1 MKIVDNDNW
10 LAPVADEVQKR
21 NDRFCNR
28 LKTIEQQ
35 YGSLNSFASAH
46 EFFGFH
52 YDRIRRGWWYREY
65 APAAHYLSLYGDFNG
80 WNKYDNPLENAG
92 NGIWE
97 LFLPDSEYKTKLV
110 HGSLLKVL
118 VQSSIGEQ
126 ERIPVYITRVVQD
139 ENTKDFSAQF
149 WNPETQYVFE
159 NQSPAIDDEP
169 LLIYESHV
177 GMAQEKE
184 GVGTYN
190 EFIANVLPRIK
201 ADGYNAVQLMAIA
214 EHPYYGSFG
223 YHVSNFFAASSRF
236 GTPEELKKLVDTAH
250 GMGLRVIMDLVH
262 SHTVKNV
269 REGINLFDGTEYQ
282 YLKPGLEGVHP
293 QWDSKLFDYGKT
305 ATLQL
310 LLSNVKYWLD
320 EYHFD
325 GYRFDGVTSML
336 YKNHGIG
343 ETFDSPWKYFGDS
356 VDNDAVTYL
365 QLANKLIHDID
376 SQNVTIAEDVSGMPG
391 ICAKIEDGGIG
402 FDYRLGMGL
411 PDFWIKV
418 LKDQSDEQWNMH
430 EFFFTM
436 TNRLSDVKTIAYAES
451 HDQALV
457 GDKTLAFRLMDKEMY
472 FAMDKNSQNLIID
485 RGIALHKMI
494 RFFTITLGGDAWLNF
509 MGNEFGHPEW
519 IDFPRYDNGWSY
531 KYAKRQWSLADNGYL
546 KYHWLGD
553 FDKAMLDFVKQT
565 KVMQAAPAWLL
576 NADEDNKTIVFER
589 NNLIFVFNWG
599 QKSLPGYIINVK
611 QTGDYEIIFS
621 TDDKRF
627 GGFENIDKNAI
638 FPSEK
643 NGDAITM
650 KIYNV
655 ARTAT
660 VYRVKKMIFL
670 KKNVERKNKLFNF
683 ADWNEF

>member
-1 MKIVDNDNW
+1 MMKIVDNDSW
-10 LAPVADEVQKR
+10 LSPVTDEVQR
-21 NDRFCNR
+21 RYDRFCNR
-28 LKTIEQQ
+28 LKSIENQF
-35 YGSLNSFASAH
+35 GSLGTFASAH
-46 EFFGFH
+46 QFFGFH
-52 YDRIRRGWWYREY
+52 YDTSRRGWWYREW
-65 APAAHYLSLYGDFNG
+65 APCAHYISIFGDFND
-80 WNKYDNPLENAG
+80 WNRYGNPLENVG
-92 NGIWE
+92 NGVWE
-97 LFLPDSEYKTKLV
+97 IFLPDAEYKDKLV
-110 HGSLLKVL
+110 HGSLLKII

-126 ERIPVYITRVVQD
+126 ERIPIYINRVVQD
-139 ENTKDFSAQF
+139 EKTKDFSAQF
-149 WNPETQYVFE
+149 WNPEKQYVFE
-159 NQSPAIDDEP
+159 NQVPALNDEP

-184 GVGTYN
+184 EVGTYN
-190 EFIANVLPRIK
+190 EFITNVLPRIK

-250 GMGLRVIMDLVH
+250 GMGLLVIMDLVH

-269 REGINLFDGTEYQ
+269 REGLNLFDGSDYQ
-282 YLKPGLEGVHP
+282 YLKPGKDGEHP
-293 QWDSKLFDYGKT
+293 QWDSKLFNYGKT
-305 ATLQL
+305 ETLQL
-310 LLSNVKYWLD
+310 LLSNVRYWLD

-325 GYRFDGVTSML
+325 GFRFDGVTSML

-343 ETFDSPWKYFGDS
+343 ETFDDPWKYFGDN

-376 SQNVTIAEDVSGMPG
+376 NQNITIAEDVSGMPG

-418 LKDQSDEQWNMH
+418 LKDQTDEQWNMH

-472 FAMDKNSQNLIID
+472 TAMDKASQNLIID

-494 RFFTITLGGDAWLNF
+494 RFFTICLGGDAWLNF

-553 FDKAMLDFVKQT
+553 FDKAMLDFVKKT
-565 KVMQAAPAWLL
+565 KLLASNPAWLL
-576 NADEDNKTIVFER
+576 EADEENKTIIFEK
-589 NNLIFVFNWG
+589 NNFIFVFNWG
-599 QKSLPGYIINVK
+599 QKSLPDYEVKVK
-611 QTGDYEIIFS
+611 QTGDYKIVLS
-621 TDDKRF
+621 TDSQCF
-627 GGFENIDKNAI
+627 GGFGNVDEKAI

-643 NGDAITM
+643 RGDGVFM
-650 KIYNV
+650 KVYNV
-655 ARTAT
+655 ARTAV
-660 VYRVKKMIFL
+660 VYSVD
-670 KKNVERKNKLFNF
+670 N
-683 ADWNEF
+683 

>member
-1 MKIVDNDNW
+1 MKIVEQDPW
-10 LAPVADEVQKR
+10 LSPVTDEVQKR
-21 NDRFCNR
+21 YDRYRNR
-28 LKTIEQQ
+28 LETIEKQ
-35 YGSLNSFASAH
+35 YGSLDRFASAH

-80 WNKYDNPLENAG
+80 WNKYENPLENVG

-97 LFLPDSEYKTKLV
+97 LFLPDSEYKTRLV
-110 HGSLLKVL
+110 HGSLMKVL

-126 ERIPVYITRVVQD
+126 DRIPIYIEKVVQD
-139 ENTKDFSAQF
+139 ENTKDFAAQF
-149 WNPETQYVFE
+149 WNPEKQYIFE
-159 NQSPAIDDEP
+159 NQTPELTDEP

-190 EFIANVLPRIK
+190 EFIANVLPRVK
-201 ADGYNAVQLMAIA
+201 AGGYNAVQLMAIA

-250 GMGLRVIMDLVH
+250 GMGLLVIMDLVH

-282 YLKPGLEGVHP
+282 YLKPGIEGVHP

-376 SQNVTIAEDVSGMPG
+376 NQNVTIAEDVSGMPG
-391 ICAKIEDGGIG
+391 ICAKIDDGGIG

-436 TNRLSDVKTIAYAES
+436 TNRLYDVKTVAYAES

-472 FAMDKNSQNLIID
+472 FAMSKDQQNLIID

-519 IDFPRYDNGWSY
+519 IDFPRDGNGWSY
-531 KYAKRQWSLADNGYL
+531 KYAKRQWSLADNECL
-546 KYHWLGD
+546 KYQWLGD
-553 FDKAMLDFVKQT
+553 FDKAMLDFVKKT
-565 KVMQAAPAWLL
+565 KVMQSAPAWLL
-576 NADEDNKTIVFER
+576 NVDEDNKTIVFER

-599 QKSLPGYIINVK
+599 QNSLPGYIINVK
-611 QTGDYEIIFS
+611 QTGDYEIVFS
-621 TDDKRF
+621 TDEKRF
-627 GGFENIDKNAI
+627 GGFENIDESAV

-643 NGDAITM
+643 NGDAVTM

-655 ARTAT
+655 ARTAA
-660 VYRVKKMIFL
+660 VYSVKK
-670 KKNVERKNKLFNF
+670 
-683 ADWNEF
+683 

>member
-1 MKIVDNDNW
+1 MKIVERDSW
-10 LAPVADEVQKR
+10 LNPVANEVQKR
-21 NDRFCNR
+21 YDRYCNR
-28 LKTIEQQ
+28 LKTIEKQF
-35 YGSLNSFASAH
+35 GSLGTFASAH
-46 EFFGFH
+46 QFFGFH
-52 YDRIRRGWWYREY
+52 YDRIRRGWWYREW
-65 APAAHYLSLYGDFNG
+65 APAAHYLSLFGDFND
-80 WNKYDNPLENAG
+80 WQRYANPLENVG
-92 NGIWE
+92 NGVWE
-97 LFLPDSEYKTKLV
+97 IFLPDDEYQNKLV
-110 HGSLLKVL
+110 HGSLLKVI

-126 ERIPVYITRVVQD
+126 ERIPIYINRVVQD

-149 WNPETQYVFE
+149 WNPAKPYVFE
-159 NQSPAIDDEP
+159 NQTPKLGEEP

-184 GVGTYN
+184 DVGSYN

-250 GMGLRVIMDLVH
+250 GMGLLVIMDLVH

-293 QWDSKLFDYGKT
+293 QWDSKLFNYGKT
-305 ATLQL
+305 ETLQL
-310 LLSNVKYWLD
+310 LLSNVRYWLE

-343 ETFDSPWKYFGDS
+343 ETFDDPWKYFGDNI
-356 VDNDAVTYL
+356 DNDAVTYL

-376 SQNVTIAEDVSGMPG
+376 NQNITIAEDVSGMPG

-418 LKDQSDEQWNMH
+418 LKDQTDEQWNMH

-472 FAMDKNSQNLIID
+472 TAMAKNQQNLVID

-494 RFFTITLGGDAWLNF
+494 RFFTICLGGDAWLNF

-531 KYAKRQWSLADNGYL
+531 KYAKRQWSLSDNGYL

-553 FDKAMLDFVKQT
+553 FDKAMIDFVKRT
-565 KVMQAAPAWLL
+565 HLLASNPAWLL
-576 NADEDNKTIVFER
+576 EADEENKTIIFEK
-589 NNLIFVFNWG
+589 NNFIFVFNWG
-599 QKSLPGYIINVK
+599 QKSLPDYEVKVK
-611 QTGDYEIIFS
+611 QTGDYKIVLS
-621 TDDKRF
+621 TDSQCF
-627 GGFENIDKNAI
+627 GGFGNVDEKAV

-643 NGDAITM
+643 REDGVFM
-650 KIYNV
+650 KVYNV
-655 ARTAT
+655 ARTAV
-660 VYRVKKMIFL
+660 VYSVD
-670 KKNVERKNKLFNF
+670 N
-683 ADWNEF
+683 

>member
-1 MKIVDNDNW
+1 MKIVDRDSW
-10 LAPVADEVQKR
+10 LNPVADEVQKR
-21 NDRFCNR
+21 FERYQNR
-28 LKTIEQQ
+28 LKSIEKQ
-35 YGSLNSFASAH
+35 YGSLGTFASAH
-46 EFFGFH
+46 QFFGLH
-52 YDRIRRGWWYREY
+52 YDRIRRGWWYREW
-65 APAAHYLSLYGDFNG
+65 APAAHYISIFGDFNG
-80 WNKYDNPLENAG
+80 WQRYANPLENTG

-97 LFLPDSEYKTKLV
+97 IFLPDDEYKNKLV
-110 HGSLLKVL
+110 HGSLLKVI

-126 ERIPVYITRVVQD
+126 ERLPIYINRVVQD

-149 WNPETQYVFE
+149 WNPEKSYVFE
-159 NQSPAIDDEP
+159 NQSPKLKDEP

-184 GVGTYN
+184 EVGGYN
-190 EFIANVLPRIK
+190 EFITNVLPRIK

-250 GMGLRVIMDLVH
+250 GMGLLVIMDLVH

-282 YLKPGLEGVHP
+282 YLKPGMEGVHP
-293 QWDSKLFDYGKT
+293 QWDSKLFNYGKT
-305 ATLQL
+305 ETLQL
-310 LLSNVKYWLD
+310 LLSNVRYWLD

-343 ETFDSPWKYFGDS
+343 ETFDSPWKYFGDN

-376 SQNVTIAEDVSGMPG
+376 NQNVTIAEDVSGMPG

-418 LKDQSDEQWNMH
+418 LKDQTDEQWNMH

-436 TNRLSDVKTIAYAES
+436 TNRLQDVKTIAYAES

-472 FAMDKNSQNLIID
+472 TAMDKASQNLIID

-494 RFFTITLGGDAWLNF
+494 RFFTISLGGDAWLNF

-519 IDFPRYDNGWSY
+519 IDFPRYDNNWSY
-531 KYAKRQWSLADNGYL
+531 KYAKRQWSLADADYL

-553 FDKAMLDFVKQT
+553 FDKAMLDFVKKT
-565 KVMQAAPAWLL
+565 KVMSAAPAWLL
-576 NADEDNKTIVFER
+576 EADEDNKTIVFER

-599 QKSLPGYIINVK
+599 QKSLPDYKIKVK
-611 QTGDYEIIFS
+611 RTGDYKIIFS
-621 TDDKRF
+621 SDAKRF
-627 GGFENIDKNAI
+627 GGFENIDENAV
-638 FPSEK
+638 FPSER
-643 NGDAITM
+643 NGDETTM

-655 ARTAT
+655 ARTAV
-660 VYRVKKMIFL
+660 VYSVD
-670 KKNVERKNKLFNF
+670 NYSGC
-683 ADWNEF
+683 

>member
-10 LAPVADEVQKR
+10 LSPVADEVQKR
-21 NDRFCNR
+21 YDRFCNR
-28 LKTIEQQ
+28 LENIEKQ
-35 YGSLNSFASAH
+35 YGSLSSFASAH

-52 YDRIRRGWWYREY
+52 YDRVRHGWWYREY

-80 WNKYDNPLENAG
+80 WNKYQNPLENVG

-126 ERIPVYITRVVQD
+126 ERIPIYINRVVQD

-149 WNPETQYVFE
+149 WDPEKAYRFK
-159 NQSPAIDDEP
+159 NKSPELKDEP

-190 EFIANVLPRIK
+190 EFITNVLPRIK
-201 ADGYNAVQLMAIA
+201 AGGYNAVQLMAIA

-250 GMGLRVIMDLVH
+250 GMGLLVIMDLVH

-293 QWDSKLFDYGKT
+293 QWDSKLFDYSQT

-376 SQNVTIAEDVSGMPG
+376 NQNVTIAEDVSGMPG

-418 LKDQSDEQWNMH
+418 LKDQTDEQWNMH

-436 TNRLSDVKTIAYAES
+436 TNRLSDVKTVAYAES

-565 KVMQAAPAWLL
+565 NVMQAAPAWLL
-576 NADEDNKTIVFER
+576 NVDEDNKTIVFER

-621 TDDKRF
+621 TDEKRF
-627 GGFENIDKNAI
+627 GGFENIDKNAV

-643 NGDAITM
+643 NGDSISM

-655 ARTAT
+655 ARTAV
-660 VYRVKKMIFL
+660 VYRVKK
-670 KKNVERKNKLFNF
+670 
-683 ADWNEF
+683 

>member
-1 MKIVDNDNW
+1 MKIVDNDSW
-10 LAPVADEVQKR
+10 LNPVADEVK
-21 NDRFCNR
+21 NRFERYQNR
-28 LKTIEQQ
+28 LKAIENQ
-35 YGSLNSFASAH
+35 YGNLNNFASAY

-52 YDRIRRGWWYREY
+52 YDNIRHGWWYREW

-80 WNKYDNPLENAG
+80 WNRYANPLENVG

-97 LFLPDSEYKTKLV
+97 IFLSDVLYKDKLV
-110 HGSLLKVL
+110 HGSQLKVL

-139 ENTKDFSAQF
+139 EKTKDFSAQF
-149 WNPETQYVFE
+149 WNPDKPYVFE
-159 NQSPAIDDEP
+159 NKTPKLKDEP

-184 GVGTYN
+184 EVGSYN

-250 GMGLRVIMDLVH
+250 GMGLLVIMDLVH

-282 YLKPGLEGVHP
+282 YLKPGQEGIHP
-293 QWDSKLFDYGKT
+293 QWDSKLFNYGKT
-305 ATLQL
+305 ETLQL
-310 LLSNVKYWLD
+310 LLSNVRFWLK

-325 GYRFDGVTSML
+325 GYRFDGVTSMF

-343 ETFDSPWKYFGDS
+343 ETFDDPWKYFGDNI
-356 VDNDAVTYL
+356 DNDAVTYL
-365 QLANKLIHDID
+365 QLANKLTHDID
-376 SQNVTIAEDVSGMPG
+376 NQNVTIAEDVSGMPG

-436 TNRLSDVKTIAYAES
+436 TNRLQDVKTIAYAES

-472 FAMDKNSQNLIID
+472 TAMAKNQDNLIID

-494 RFFTITLGGDAWLNF
+494 RFFTICLGGDAWLNF

-519 IDFPRYDNGWSY
+519 IDFPRYDNNWSY
-531 KYAKRQWSLADNGYL
+531 KYAKRQWSLADADYL

-553 FDKAMLDFVKQT
+553 FDKAMLDFVKKT

-576 NADEDNKTIVFER
+576 EADEDNKTIVFER

-599 QKSLPGYIINVK
+599 QKSLPDYKIKVK
-611 QTGDYEIIFS
+611 QTGDYKIIFS
-621 TDDKRF
+621 SDAKCF
-627 GGFENIDKNAI
+627 GGFENIDENVI

-643 NGDAITM
+643 KGDEITM

-655 ARTAT
+655 ARTAV
-660 VYRVKKMIFL
+660 VYSVKK
-670 KKNVERKNKLFNF
+670 
-683 ADWNEF
+683 

>member
-1 MKIVDNDNW
+1 MKIVDNDSW
-10 LAPVADEVQKR
+10 LTPVADEVQKR
-21 NDRFCNR
+21 YDRFCNR
-28 LKTIEQQ
+28 LNTIEKQ

-80 WNKYDNPLENAG
+80 WNKYENPLENVG

-149 WNPETQYVFE
+149 WNPEKPYIFE
-159 NQSPAIDDEP
+159 NQSPEIDNEP

-190 EFIANVLPRIK
+190 EFITNVLPRIK
-201 ADGYNAVQLMAIA
+201 AGGYNAVQLMAIA

-236 GTPEELKKLVDTAH
+236 GTPEELKKLVDAAH
-250 GMGLRVIMDLVH
+250 GIGLLVIMDLVH

-282 YLKPGLEGVHP
+282 YLKPGQEGVHP
-293 QWDSKLFDYGKT
+293 QWDSKLFDYSKT

-310 LLSNVKYWLD
+310 LLSNVKYWLE

-343 ETFDSPWKYFGDS
+343 ETFDSPWKYFGDT

-376 SQNVTIAEDVSGMPG
+376 NQNITIAEDVSGMPG

-418 LKDQSDEQWNMH
+418 LKDQTDEQWNMH

-472 FAMDKNSQNLIID
+472 TAMDKASHNLIVD

-494 RFFTITLGGDAWLNF
+494 RFFTICLGGDAWLNF

-553 FDKAMLDFVKQT
+553 FDKAMLDFVKKT
-565 KVMQAAPAWLL
+565 KVMQSAPAWLL

-599 QKSLPGYIINVK
+599 QKSLPDYKIKVK

-621 TDDKRF
+621 TDEKRF
-627 GGFENIDKNAI
+627 GGFENIDENAV

-643 NGDAITM
+643 KGDDITM

-660 VYRVKKMIFL
+660 VYQVKK
-670 KKNVERKNKLFNF
+670 
-683 ADWNEF
+683 

>member
-10 LAPVADEVQKR
+10 LSPVADEVQKR
-21 NDRFCNR
+21 YDRYRNR
-28 LKTIEQQ
+28 LETIEKQ
-35 YGSLNSFASAH
+35 YGSLDRFASAH

-80 WNKYDNPLENAG
+80 WNKYENPLENVG

-97 LFLPDSEYKTKLV
+97 VFLPDSEYKTRLV
-110 HGSLLKVL
+110 HGSLMKVL

-126 ERIPVYITRVVQD
+126 DRIPIYIERVVQD
-139 ENTKDFSAQF
+139 ENTKDFAAQF
-149 WNPETQYVFE
+149 WNPEKQYIFE
-159 NQSPAIDDEP
+159 NQTPELTDEP

-190 EFIANVLPRIK
+190 EFIANVLPRVK
-201 ADGYNAVQLMAIA
+201 AGGYNAVQLMAIA

-250 GMGLRVIMDLVH
+250 GMGLLVIMDLVH

-282 YLKPGLEGVHP
+282 YLKPGMEGVHP

-343 ETFDSPWKYFGDS
+343 ETFDSPWKYFGDG

-376 SQNVTIAEDVSGMPG
+376 NQNVTIAEDVSGMPG
-391 ICAKIEDGGIG
+391 ICAHIEDGGMG

-436 TNRLSDVKTIAYAES
+436 TNRLYDVKTVAYAES

-472 FAMDKNSQNLIID
+472 FAMSKDQQNLIID

-519 IDFPRYDNGWSY
+519 IDFPRDGNGWSY
-531 KYAKRQWSLADNGYL
+531 KYAKRQWSLADNECL
-546 KYHWLGD
+546 KYQWLGD
-553 FDKAMLDFVKQT
+553 FDKAMLDFVKKT
-565 KVMQAAPAWLL
+565 KVMQSAPAWLL
-576 NADEDNKTIVFER
+576 NVDEDNKTIVFER

-611 QTGDYEIIFS
+611 QTGDYEIVFS
-621 TDDKRF
+621 TDEKRF
-627 GGFENIDKNAI
+627 GGFENIDESAV

-643 NGDAITM
+643 NGDAVTM

-655 ARTAT
+655 ARTAA
-660 VYRVKKMIFL
+660 VYSVKK
-670 KKNVERKNKLFNF
+670 
-683 ADWNEF
+683 

>member
-1 MKIVDNDNW
+1 MKIVDNDSW
-10 LAPVADEVQKR
+10 LTPVADEVQKR
-21 NDRFCNR
+21 YDRFCNR
-28 LKTIEQQ
+28 LNTIEKQ

-80 WNKYDNPLENAG
+80 WNKYENPLENVG

-149 WNPETQYVFE
+149 WNPEKPYVFE
-159 NQSPAIDDEP
+159 NQSPEIDNEP

-190 EFIANVLPRIK
+190 EFITNVLPRIK
-201 ADGYNAVQLMAIA
+201 AGGYNAVQLMAIA

-236 GTPEELKKLVDTAH
+236 GTPEELKKLVDAAH
-250 GMGLRVIMDLVH
+250 GIGLLVIMDLVH

-282 YLKPGLEGVHP
+282 YLKPGQEGVHP
-293 QWDSKLFDYGKT
+293 QWDSKLFDYSKT

-310 LLSNVKYWLD
+310 LLSNVKYWLE

-343 ETFDSPWKYFGDS
+343 ETFDSPWKYFGET

-376 SQNVTIAEDVSGMPG
+376 NQNITIAEDVSGMPG

-418 LKDQSDEQWNMH
+418 LKDQTDEQWNMH

-472 FAMDKNSQNLIID
+472 TAMDKASQNLIVD

-494 RFFTITLGGDAWLNF
+494 RFFTICLGGDAWLNF

-553 FDKAMLDFVKQT
+553 FDKAMLDFVKKT
-565 KVMQAAPAWLL
+565 KVMQSAPAWLL

-599 QKSLPGYIINVK
+599 QKSLPDYKIKVK

-621 TDDKRF
+621 TDEKRF
-627 GGFENIDKNAI
+627 GGFENIDENAV
-638 FPSEK
+638 FPAEK
-643 NGDAITM
+643 KGDDITM

-660 VYRVKKMIFL
+660 VYQVKK
-670 KKNVERKNKLFNF
+670 
-683 ADWNEF
+683 

>member
-10 LAPVADEVQKR
+10 LSPVADEVQKR
-21 NDRFCNR
+21 YDRYRNR
-28 LKTIEQQ
+28 LETIEKQ
-35 YGSLNSFASAH
+35 YGSLSRFASAH

-80 WNKYDNPLENAG
+80 WNKYENPLENVG

-97 LFLPDSEYKTKLV
+97 LFLPDSEYKTRLV
-110 HGSLLKVL
+110 HGSLMKVL

-126 ERIPVYITRVVQD
+126 DRIPIYIERVVQD
-139 ENTKDFSAQF
+139 ENTKDFAAQF
-149 WNPETQYVFE
+149 WNPEKQYVFE
-159 NQSPAIDDEP
+159 NQTPELSDEP

-190 EFIANVLPRIK
+190 EFITNVLPRVK
-201 ADGYNAVQLMAIA
+201 AGGYNAVQLMAIA
-214 EHPYYGSFG
+214 EHPYHGSFG

-250 GMGLRVIMDLVH
+250 GMGLLVIMDLVH

-282 YLKPGLEGVHP
+282 YLKPGMEGVHP

-343 ETFDSPWKYFGDS
+343 ETFDSPWKYFGDG

-376 SQNVTIAEDVSGMPG
+376 NQNVTIAEDVSGMPG
-391 ICAKIEDGGIG
+391 ICAHIEDGGMG

-436 TNRLSDVKTIAYAES
+436 TNRLYDVKTVAYAES

-472 FAMDKNSQNLIID
+472 FAMSKDQQNLIID

-519 IDFPRYDNGWSY
+519 IDFPRHDNGWSY

-553 FDKAMLDFVKQT
+553 FDKAMLDFVKKT
-565 KVMQAAPAWLL
+565 KVMQSAPAWLL
-576 NADEDNKTIVFER
+576 NVDEDNKTIVFER

-611 QTGDYEIIFS
+611 QTGDYEIVFS
-621 TDDKRF
+621 TDEKRF
-627 GGFENIDKNAI
+627 GGFENIDENAV

-643 NGDAITM
+643 NGDAVTM

-655 ARTAT
+655 ARTAA
-660 VYRVKKMIFL
+660 VYSVKK
-670 KKNVERKNKLFNF
+670 
-683 ADWNEF
+683 

>member
-1 MKIVDNDNW
+1 MKIVENDSW
-10 LAPVADEVQKR
+10 LNPVAEEVQKR
-21 NDRFCNR
+21 YDRFCNR
-28 LKTIEQQ
+28 LTAIEKK
-35 YGSLNSFASAH
+35 YGSLGAFASAH

-52 YDRIRRGWWYREY
+52 YDRVRRGWWYREW
-65 APAAHYLSLYGDFNG
+65 APAAHYLSLFGDFNG
-80 WNKYDNPLENAG
+80 WARYDNPLENAG

-97 LFLPDSEYKTKLV
+97 LFLPDSDYKDKLT

-118 VQSSIGEQ
+118 VQSSVGEQ

-149 WNPETQYVFE
+149 WNPETPYIFE
-159 NQSPAIDDEP
+159 NQAAILNDEP

-184 GVGTYN
+184 TVGTYN
-190 EFIANVLPRIK
+190 EFAANVLPRIK

-236 GTPEELKKLVDTAH
+236 GTPEELKKLVDAAH
-250 GMGLRVIMDLVH
+250 GLGLLVIMDLVH

-293 QWDSKLFDYGKT
+293 QWDSKLFNYGKT
-305 ATLQL
+305 ETLQL

-343 ETFDSPWKYFGDS
+343 ETFDDPWKYFGDN
-356 VDNDAVTYL
+356 VDNEAVTYL

-376 SQNVTIAEDVSGMPG
+376 NHNLTIAEDVSGMPG
-391 ICAKIEDGGIG
+391 ICADICDGGIG

-418 LKDQSDEQWNMH
+418 LKDQTDEQWNMH

-436 TNRLSDVKTIAYAES
+436 TNRLYDVKTVAYAES

-472 FAMDKNSQNLIID
+472 TAMAKNQQNLTID

-494 RFFTITLGGDAWLNF
+494 RFFTICLGGDAWLNF

-531 KYAKRQWSLADNGYL
+531 KYAKRQWSLADADYL

-553 FDKAMLDFVKQT
+553 FDKAMLGFVKKT
-565 KVMQAAPAWLL
+565 KVMTAAPAWLL
-576 NADEDNKTIVFER
+576 NADEENKTIVFER
-589 NNLIFVFNWG
+589 NNMIFVFNWG
-599 QKSLPGYIINVK
+599 QKSLPDYKIKVK
-611 QTGDYEIIFS
+611 QTGDYEIVLT
-621 TDDKRF
+621 TDAKSF
-627 GGFENIDKNAI
+627 GGFENIDKDAV
-638 FPSEK
+638 FPSER
-643 NGDAITM
+643 NGDNITM

-660 VYRVKKMIFL
+660 VYQVKK
-670 KKNVERKNKLFNF
+670 
-683 ADWNEF
+683 

>member
-1 MKIVDNDNW
+1 MKIVDNDSW
-10 LAPVADEVQKR
+10 LSPVADEVEKR
-21 NDRFCNR
+21 YERFQNR
-28 LKTIEQQ
+28 LKSIGNQF
-35 YGSLNSFASAH
+35 GSLNNFATAYQ
-46 EFFGFH
+46 FFGFH
-52 YDRIRRGWWYREY
+52 YDRVRRGWWYREW
-65 APAAHYLSLYGDFNG
+65 APAAHYLSLYGDFND
-80 WNKYDNPLENAG
+80 WNRYANPLENVG

-97 LFLPDSEYKTKLV
+97 IFLPDSEYKDKLV

-149 WNPETQYVFE
+149 WNPEKPYKFE
-159 NQSPAIDDEP
+159 NKAPKIDDEP

-184 GVGTYN
+184 EVGSYN
-190 EFIANVLPRIK
+190 EFIDNVLPRIK

-282 YLKPGLEGVHP
+282 YLKPGYEGTHP
-293 QWDSKLFDYGKT
+293 QWDSKLFNYGKT
-305 ATLQL
+305 ETLQL

-365 QLANKLIHDID
+365 QLANKLIHDVGK
-376 SQNVTIAEDVSGMPG
+376 QNVTIAEDVSGMPG

-418 LKDQSDEQWNMH
+418 LKDQTDEQWNMH

-436 TNRLSDVKTIAYAES
+436 TNRLYDVKTIAYAES

-472 FAMDKNSQNLIID
+472 TAMDKASQNLIID

-494 RFFTITLGGDAWLNF
+494 RLFTITLGGDAWLNF

-553 FDKAMLDFVKQT
+553 FDKAMLAFVKKT

-576 NADEDNKTIVFER
+576 EADEDNKTIVFER

-599 QKSLPGYIINVK
+599 QKSLPDYKINVK
-611 QTGDYEIIFS
+611 QTGDYEIMFT
-621 TDDKRF
+621 TDAKCF
-627 GGFENIDKNAI
+627 GGFENIDEKAV

-643 NGDAITM
+643 NGDEITM

-660 VYRVKKMIFL
+660 VYRIKK
-670 KKNVERKNKLFNF
+670 
-683 ADWNEF
+683 

>member
-1 MKIVDNDNW
+1 MKIVERDSW
-10 LAPVADEVQKR
+10 LNPVANEVQKR
-21 NDRFCNR
+21 YDRYCNR
-28 LKTIEQQ
+28 LKTIEKQF
-35 YGSLNSFASAH
+35 GSLGTFASAH
-46 EFFGFH
+46 QFFGFH
-52 YDRIRRGWWYREY
+52 YDRIRRGWWYREW
-65 APAAHYLSLYGDFNG
+65 APAAHYLSLFGDFND
-80 WNKYDNPLENAG
+80 WQRYANPLENVG
-92 NGIWE
+92 NGVWE
-97 LFLPDSEYKTKLV
+97 IFLPDDEYQNKLV
-110 HGSLLKVL
+110 HGSLLKVI

-126 ERIPVYITRVVQD
+126 ERIPIYINRVVQD

-149 WNPETQYVFE
+149 WNPAKPYVFE
-159 NQSPAIDDEP
+159 NQTPKLGEEP

-184 GVGTYN
+184 DVGSYN

-250 GMGLRVIMDLVH
+250 GMGLLVIMDLVH

-293 QWDSKLFDYGKT
+293 QWDSKLFNYGKT
-305 ATLQL
+305 ETLQL
-310 LLSNVKYWLD
+310 LLSNVRYWLE

-343 ETFDSPWKYFGDS
+343 ETFDDPWKYFGDNI
-356 VDNDAVTYL
+356 DNDAVTYL

-376 SQNVTIAEDVSGMPG
+376 NQNITIAEDVSGMPG

-418 LKDQSDEQWNMH
+418 LKDQTDEQWNMH

-472 FAMDKNSQNLIID
+472 TAMAKNQQNLVID

-494 RFFTITLGGDAWLNF
+494 RFFTICLGGDAWLNF

-531 KYAKRQWSLADNGYL
+531 KYAKRQWSLSDNGYL

-553 FDKAMLDFVKQT
+553 FDKAMIDFVKKTQLL
-565 KVMQAAPAWLL
+565 ASNPAWLL
-576 NADEDNKTIVFER
+576 EADEENKTIIFEK
-589 NNLIFVFNWG
+589 NNFIFVFNWG
-599 QKSLPGYIINVK
+599 QKSLPDYEVKVK
-611 QTGDYEIIFS
+611 QTGDYKIVLS
-621 TDDKRF
+621 TDSQCF
-627 GGFENIDKNAI
+627 GGFGNVDEKAV

-643 NGDAITM
+643 RGDGVFM
-650 KIYNV
+650 KVYNV
-655 ARTAT
+655 ARTAV
-660 VYRVKKMIFL
+660 VYSVD
-670 KKNVERKNKLFNF
+670 N
-683 ADWNEF
+683 

>member
-1 MKIVDNDNW
+1 
-10 LAPVADEVQKR
+10 
-21 NDRFCNR
+21 
-28 LKTIEQQ
+28 
-35 YGSLNSFASAH
+35 
-46 EFFGFH
+46 
-52 YDRIRRGWWYREY
+52 
-65 APAAHYLSLYGDFNG
+65 
-80 WNKYDNPLENAG
+80 PLENVG

-97 LFLPDSEYKTKLV
+97 IFLSDALYQDKLV
-110 HGSLLKVL
+110 HGSQLKVL

-139 ENTKDFSAQF
+139 EKTKDFSAQF
-149 WNPETQYVFE
+149 WNPDKPYVFE
-159 NQSPAIDDEP
+159 NKTPKLKDEP

-184 GVGTYN
+184 EVGSYN

-250 GMGLRVIMDLVH
+250 GMGLLVIMDLVH

-282 YLKPGLEGVHP
+282 YLKPGQEGIHP
-293 QWDSKLFDYGKT
+293 QWDSKLFNYGKT
-305 ATLQL
+305 ETLQL
-310 LLSNVKYWLD
+310 LLSNVRFWLK

-325 GYRFDGVTSML
+325 GYRFDGVTSMF

-343 ETFDSPWKYFGDS
+343 ETFDDPWKYFGDNI
-356 VDNDAVTYL
+356 DNDAVTYL
-365 QLANKLIHDID
+365 QLANKLTHDID
-376 SQNVTIAEDVSGMPG
+376 NHNVTIAEDVSGMPG

-436 TNRLSDVKTIAYAES
+436 TNRLQDVKTIAYAES

-472 FAMDKNSQNLIID
+472 TAMAKNQDNLIID

-494 RFFTITLGGDAWLNF
+494 RFFTICLGGDAWLNF

-519 IDFPRYDNGWSY
+519 IDFPRYDNNWSY

-553 FDKAMLDFVKQT
+553 FDKAMLDFVKKT

-576 NADEDNKTIVFER
+576 EADEDNKTIVFER

-599 QKSLPGYIINVK
+599 QKSLPDYKIKVK
-611 QTGDYEIIFS
+611 QTGDYKIIFS
-621 TDDKRF
+621 SDAKCF
-627 GGFENIDKNAI
+627 GGFENIDENVI

-643 NGDAITM
+643 KGDEITM

-655 ARTAT
+655 ARTAV
-660 VYRVKKMIFL
+660 VYSVKK
-670 KKNVERKNKLFNF
+670 
-683 ADWNEF
+683 

>member
-10 LAPVADEVQKR
+10 LSPVADEVQKR
-21 NDRFCNR
+21 YDRFCNR
-28 LKTIEQQ
+28 LKTIEKQF
-35 YGSLNSFASAH
+35 GSLGTFASAYQ
-46 EFFGFH
+46 FFGFH
-52 YDRIRRGWWYREY
+52 YDRIRRGWWYREW
-65 APAAHYLSLYGDFNG
+65 APAAHYLSLFGDFNG
-80 WNKYDNPLENAG
+80 WDKYSHPLENVG

-97 LFLPDSEYKTKLV
+97 VFLPDTEYKDKLV

-126 ERIPVYITRVVQD
+126 ERIPIYINRVVQD

-149 WNPETQYVFE
+149 WNPEKPYIFE
-159 NQSPAIDDEP
+159 NHTPTLKDEP

-184 GVGTYN
+184 EVGSYN

-250 GMGLRVIMDLVH
+250 GMGLLVIMDLVH

-269 REGINLFDGTEYQ
+269 REGINLFDGTDYQ
-282 YLKPGLEGVHP
+282 YLKSGKEGEHP
-293 QWDSKLFDYGKT
+293 QWDSKLFNYGKT
-305 ATLQL
+305 ETLQL
-310 LLSNVKYWLD
+310 LLSNVKYWLE

-336 YKNHGIG
+336 YKDHGIG
-343 ETFDSPWKYFGDS
+343 TTFDDPWKYFGDN
-356 VDNDAVTYL
+356 VDNEAVTYL

-376 SQNVTIAEDVSGMPG
+376 NQNVTIAEDVSGMPG

-436 TNRLSDVKTIAYAES
+436 TNRLSDVKTVAYAES

-472 FAMDKNSQNLIID
+472 TAMAKNQDNLIID

-494 RFFTITLGGDAWLNF
+494 RFFTICLGGDAWLNF

-531 KYAKRQWSLADNGYL
+531 KYAKRQWSLADADYL

-553 FDKAMLDFVKQT
+553 FDKAMLDFVKKT
-565 KVMQAAPAWLL
+565 KVMQATPAWLL

-589 NNLIFVFNWG
+589 NNMIFVFNWG
-599 QKSLPGYIINVK
+599 QKSLPDYKINVK
-611 QTGDYEIIFS
+611 QTGDYEIIFTS
-621 TDDKRF
+621 DAKPF
-627 GGFENIDKNAI
+627 GGFENIDKNAV

-643 NGDAITM
+643 NGDEITM

-655 ARTAT
+655 ARTCT
-660 VYRVKKMIFL
+660 VYQVKK
-670 KKNVERKNKLFNF
+670 
-683 ADWNEF
+683 

>member
-10 LAPVADEVQKR
+10 LTPVATEVEKR
-21 NDRFCNR
+21 FERYQNR
-28 LKTIEQQ
+28 LKTIENQF
-35 YGSLNSFASAH
+35 GSLGNFASAYQ
-46 EFFGFH
+46 FFGFH
-52 YDRIRRGWWYREY
+52 YDRIRRGWWYREW
-65 APAAHYLSLYGDFNG
+65 APAAHYLSLYGDFND
-80 WNKYDNPLENAG
+80 WDKYSHPLENVG

-97 LFLPDSEYKTKLV
+97 IFLPDSEYKDRLV

-126 ERIPVYITRVVQD
+126 ERIPVYITRVLQD

-149 WNPETQYVFE
+149 WNPKQPYTFE
-159 NQSPAIDDEP
+159 NQTPTLKDEP

-184 GVGTYN
+184 EVGSYN

-250 GMGLRVIMDLVH
+250 GMGLLVIMDLVH

-282 YLKPGLEGVHP
+282 YLKPGQEGIHP
-293 QWDSKLFDYGKT
+293 QWDSKLFNYGKT
-305 ATLQL
+305 ETLQL
-310 LLSNVKYWLD
+310 LLSNVKYWLE

-336 YKNHGIG
+336 YKDHGIG
-343 ETFDSPWKYFGDS
+343 TTFDDPWKYFGDN

-376 SQNVTIAEDVSGMPG
+376 NQNVTIAEDVSGMPG

-418 LKDQSDEQWNMH
+418 LKDQTDEQWNMH

-472 FAMDKNSQNLIID
+472 TSMAKNQQNLIID

-494 RFFTITLGGDAWLNF
+494 RFFTICLGGDAWLNF

-531 KYAKRQWSLADNGYL
+531 KYAKRQWSLADADYL

-553 FDKAMLDFVKQT
+553 FDKAMLDFVKKT
-565 KVMQAAPAWLL
+565 KVMQSAPAWLL
-576 NADEDNKTIVFER
+576 QADEDNKTIVFER
-589 NNLIFVFNWG
+589 NNMIFVFNWG
-599 QKSLPGYIINVK
+599 QKSLPDYKINVK

-621 TDDKRF
+621 SDEKRF
-627 GGFENIDKNAI
+627 GGFENIDENAV

-643 NGDAITM
+643 NGDDITM

-655 ARTAT
+655 ARTCT
-660 VYRVKKMIFL
+660 VYQVKK
-670 KKNVERKNKLFNF
+670 
-683 ADWNEF
+683 

>member
-10 LAPVADEVQKR
+10 LIPVADEVQKR
-21 NDRFCNR
+21 YDRFCNR
-28 LKTIEQQ
+28 LETIEKQ
-35 YGSLNSFASAH
+35 YGSLSSFASAH

-52 YDRIRRGWWYREY
+52 YDRVRHGWWYREY

-80 WNKYDNPLENAG
+80 WNKYANPLENVG

-126 ERIPVYITRVVQD
+126 ERIPIYINRVVQD
-139 ENTKDFSAQF
+139 DDTKDFAAQF
-149 WNPETQYVFE
+149 WNPEKQYVFE
-159 NQSPAIDDEP
+159 NQSPEIDDEP

-190 EFIANVLPRIK
+190 EFITNVLPRIK
-201 ADGYNAVQLMAIA
+201 TDGYNAVQLMAIA

-250 GMGLRVIMDLVH
+250 GMGLLVIMDLVH

-343 ETFDSPWKYFGDS
+343 ETFDNPWRYFGDG

-365 QLANKLIHDID
+365 QLANKLVHDID
-376 SQNVTIAEDVSGMPG
+376 NKYVTIAEDVSGMPG
-391 ICAKIEDGGIG
+391 ICAMIEDGGIG

-418 LKDQSDEQWNMH
+418 LKDQTDEQWNMH

-472 FAMDKNSQNLIID
+472 FAMDKNSQNLIVD

-553 FDKAMLDFVKQT
+553 FDKAMLDFVKQN
-565 KVMQAAPAWLL
+565 KVMQSAPAWLL

-611 QTGDYEIIFS
+611 QTGDYEIVFS
-621 TDDKRF
+621 TDEKRF
-627 GGFENIDKNAI
+627 GGFENIDKNAV
-638 FPSEK
+638 FPSER
-643 NGDAITM
+643 NDDAVTM

-655 ARTAT
+655 ARTAV
-660 VYRVKKMIFL
+660 VYRVKK
-670 KKNVERKNKLFNF
+670 
-683 ADWNEF
+683 

>member
-10 LAPVADEVQKR
+10 LSPVADEVQKR
-21 NDRFCNR
+21 YDRYRNR
-28 LKTIEQQ
+28 LETIEKQ
-35 YGSLNSFASAH
+35 YGSLDRFASAH

-80 WNKYDNPLENAG
+80 WNKYENPLENVG

-97 LFLPDSEYKTKLV
+97 LFLPDSEYKTRLV
-110 HGSLLKVL
+110 HGSLMKVL

-126 ERIPVYITRVVQD
+126 ERIPIYIKRVVQD

-149 WNPETQYVFE
+149 WNPEKQYVFE
-159 NQSPAIDDEP
+159 NQSPRIDDEP

-190 EFIANVLPRIK
+190 EFITNVLPRIK

-250 GMGLRVIMDLVH
+250 GMGLLVIMDLVH

-282 YLKPGLEGVHP
+282 YLKPGMDGIHP

-343 ETFDSPWKYFGDS
+343 ETFDSPWKYFGDG

-376 SQNVTIAEDVSGMPG
+376 NQNVTIAEDVSGMPG
-391 ICAKIEDGGIG
+391 ICAHIEDGGMG

-436 TNRLSDVKTIAYAES
+436 TNRLPDVKTIAYAES

-472 FAMDKNSQNLIID
+472 FAMSKDQQNLIID

-519 IDFPRYDNGWSY
+519 IDFPRDGNGWSY
-531 KYAKRQWSLADNGYL
+531 KYAKRQWSLADNECL
-546 KYHWLGD
+546 KYQWLGD
-553 FDKAMLDFVKQT
+553 FDKAMLDFVKKT
-565 KVMQAAPAWLL
+565 KVMQSAPAWLL
-576 NADEDNKTIVFER
+576 NVDEDNKTIVFER

-611 QTGDYEIIFS
+611 QTGDYEIVFS
-621 TDDKRF
+621 TDEKRF
-627 GGFENIDKNAI
+627 GGFENIDESAV

-643 NGDAITM
+643 NGDAVTM

-655 ARTAT
+655 ARTAA
-660 VYRVKKMIFL
+660 VYSVKK
-670 KKNVERKNKLFNF
+670 
-683 ADWNEF
+683 

>member
-10 LAPVADEVQKR
+10 LNPVADEVQKR
-21 NDRFCNR
+21 YDRFCNR
-28 LKTIEQQ
+28 LKTIEQRF
-35 YGSLNSFASAH
+35 GSLSSFASAY

-65 APAAHYLSLYGDFNG
+65 APAAHYLSLYGDFDG
-80 WNKYDNPLENAG
+80 WDRYANPLENVG

-97 LFLPDSEYKTKLV
+97 IFLPDAEYKDRLV
-110 HGSLLKVL
+110 HESLLKVL

-139 ENTKDFSAQF
+139 DNTKDFSAQF
-149 WNPETQYVFE
+149 WNPEKQYVFE
-159 NQSPAIDDEP
+159 NKSPKIDDEP

-184 GVGTYN
+184 DVGTYN
-190 EFIANVLPRIK
+190 EFIDNVLPRIK

-236 GTPEELKKLVDTAH
+236 GTPEELKKLIDTAH

-282 YLKPGLEGVHP
+282 YLKAGKDGIHP

-305 ATLQL
+305 ETLQL
-310 LLSNVKYWLD
+310 LLSNVKYWLE

-356 VDNDAVTYL
+356 IDNEAVTYL

-376 SQNVTIAEDVSGMPG
+376 DQNVTIAEDVSGMPG
-391 ICAKIEDGGIG
+391 ICAKIGDGGIG

-418 LKDQSDEQWNMH
+418 LKDQTDEQWNMH

-472 FAMDKNSQNLIID
+472 TAMAKDQQNLIID

-494 RFFTITLGGDAWLNF
+494 RFFTICLGGDAWLNF

-553 FDKAMLDFVKQT
+553 FDKAMLDFVKKT

-576 NADEDNKTIVFER
+576 DADEDNKTIVFER

-599 QKSLPGYIINVK
+599 QKSLPDYKIHVR
-611 QTGDYEIIFS
+611 QTGDYKIVFS
-621 TDDKRF
+621 SDEKCF
-627 GGFENIDKNAI
+627 GGFENIDESAV
-638 FPSEK
+638 FPSER
-643 NGDAITM
+643 NGDEITM

-655 ARTAT
+655 ARTVA
-660 VYRVKKMIFL
+660 VYQ
-670 KKNVERKNKLFNF
+670 VEK
-683 ADWNEF
+683 

>member
-10 LAPVADEVQKR
+10 LSPVADEVQKR
-21 NDRFCNR
+21 YDRFCNC
-28 LKTIEQQ
+28 LKTIEKQ
-35 YGSLNSFASAH
+35 YGSLGNFATAH
-46 EFFGFH
+46 HFFGFH
-52 YDRIRRGWWYREY
+52 YDRIRRGWWYREW
-65 APAAHYLSLYGDFNG
+65 APAAHYMSLFGDFNN
-80 WNKYDNPLENAG
+80 WDRYANPLENTG

-97 LFLPDSEYKTKLV
+97 VFLPDDEYKTKFV

-126 ERIPVYITRVVQD
+126 ERIPIYINRVVQD

-149 WNPETQYVFE
+149 WNPETPYVFE
-159 NQSPAIDDEP
+159 NQTPVLNDEP

-184 GVGTYN
+184 EVGSYN
-190 EFIANVLPRIK
+190 EFITNVLPRIK

-250 GMGLRVIMDLVH
+250 GMGLLVIMDLVH

-282 YLKPGLEGVHP
+282 YLKPGQEGVHP
-293 QWDSKLFDYGKT
+293 QWDSKLFNYGKT
-305 ATLQL
+305 ETLQL
-310 LLSNVKYWLD
+310 LLSNVRYWLE

-343 ETFDSPWKYFGDS
+343 ETFDSPWKYFGDG

-365 QLANKLIHDID
+365 QLSNKLIHDID
-376 SQNVTIAEDVSGMPG
+376 KQNVTIAEDVSGMPG

-472 FAMDKNSQNLIID
+472 TSMAKNQNNLIVD

-531 KYAKRQWSLADNGYL
+531 KYAKRQWSLSDNDCL
-546 KYHWLGD
+546 KYRWLGD
-553 FDKAMLDFVKQT
+553 FDKAMIDFVKKT

-576 NADEDNKTIVFER
+576 DADEENKTIVFER

-599 QKSLPGYIINVK
+599 QKSLPDYKIHVK
-611 QTGDYEIIFS
+611 RTGDYRIIFS
-621 TDDKRF
+621 SDDKCF
-627 GGFENIDKNAI
+627 GGFENIDKNTV
-638 FPSEK
+638 FPSER
-643 NGDAITM
+643 NGDEITM
-650 KIYNV
+650 MIYNV

-660 VYRVKKMIFL
+660 VYQVK
-670 KKNVERKNKLFNF
+670 
-683 ADWNEF
+683 

>member
-1 MKIVDNDNW
+1 MKIVERDSW
-10 LAPVADEVQKR
+10 LNPVANEVQKR
-21 NDRFCNR
+21 YDRYCNR
-28 LKTIEQQ
+28 LKTIEKQF
-35 YGSLNSFASAH
+35 GSLGTFASAH
-46 EFFGFH
+46 QFFGFH
-52 YDRIRRGWWYREY
+52 YDRIRRGWWYREW
-65 APAAHYLSLYGDFNG
+65 APAAHYLSLFGDFND
-80 WNKYDNPLENAG
+80 WQRYANPLENVG
-92 NGIWE
+92 NGVWE
-97 LFLPDSEYKTKLV
+97 IFLPDDEYQNKLV
-110 HGSLLKVL
+110 HGSLLKVI

-126 ERIPVYITRVVQD
+126 ERIPIYINRVVQD

-149 WNPETQYVFE
+149 WNPAKPYVFE
-159 NQSPAIDDEP
+159 NQTPKLGEEP

-184 GVGTYN
+184 DVGSYN

-250 GMGLRVIMDLVH
+250 GMGLLVIMDLVH

-282 YLKPGLEGVHP
+282 YLKPGKDGEHP
-293 QWDSKLFDYGKT
+293 QWDSKLFNYGKT
-305 ATLQL
+305 ETLQL
-310 LLSNVKYWLD
+310 LLSNVRYWLE

-343 ETFDSPWKYFGDS
+343 ETFDDPWKYFGDNI
-356 VDNDAVTYL
+356 DNDAVTYL

-376 SQNVTIAEDVSGMPG
+376 NQNITIAEDVSGMPG

-418 LKDQSDEQWNMH
+418 LKDQTDEQWNMH

-472 FAMDKNSQNLIID
+472 TAMAKNQQNLIID

-494 RFFTITLGGDAWLNF
+494 RFFTICLGGDAWLNF

-531 KYAKRQWSLADNGYL
+531 KYAKRQWSLSDNGYL

-553 FDKAMLDFVKQT
+553 FDKAMIDFVKKTQLL
-565 KVMQAAPAWLL
+565 ASNPAWLL
-576 NADEDNKTIVFER
+576 EADEENKTIIFEK
-589 NNLIFVFNWG
+589 NNFIFVFNWG
-599 QKSLPGYIINVK
+599 QKSLPDYEVKVK
-611 QTGDYEIIFS
+611 QTGDYKIVLS
-621 TDDKRF
+621 TDSQCF
-627 GGFENIDKNAI
+627 GGFGNVDEKAV

-643 NGDAITM
+643 RGDGVFM
-650 KIYNV
+650 KVYNV
-655 ARTAT
+655 ARTAV
-660 VYRVKKMIFL
+660 VYSVD
-670 KKNVERKNKLFNF
+670 N
-683 ADWNEF
+683 

>member
-1 MKIVDNDNW
+1 M
-10 LAPVADEVQKR
+10 
-21 NDRFCNR
+21 
-28 LKTIEQQ
+28 
-35 YGSLNSFASAH
+35 
-46 EFFGFH
+46 
-52 YDRIRRGWWYREY
+52 
-65 APAAHYLSLYGDFNG
+65 
-80 WNKYDNPLENAG
+80 
-92 NGIWE
+92 
-97 LFLPDSEYKTKLV
+97 
-110 HGSLLKVL
+110 
-118 VQSSIGEQ
+118 
-126 ERIPVYITRVVQD
+126 
-139 ENTKDFSAQF
+139 
-149 WNPETQYVFE
+149 
-159 NQSPAIDDEP
+159 
-169 LLIYESHV
+169 
-177 GMAQEKE
+177 
-184 GVGTYN
+184 
-190 EFIANVLPRIK
+190 
-201 ADGYNAVQLMAIA
+201 
-214 EHPYYGSFG
+214 
-223 YHVSNFFAASSRF
+223 
-236 GTPEELKKLVDTAH
+236 
-250 GMGLRVIMDLVH
+250 H

-293 QWDSKLFDYGKT
+293 QWDSKLFNYGKT
-305 ATLQL
+305 ETLQL
-310 LLSNVKYWLD
+310 LLSNVKYWLE

-336 YKNHGIG
+336 YKHHGIG
-343 ETFDSPWKYFGDS
+343 ETFDSPWKYFGDT

-376 SQNVTIAEDVSGMPG
+376 KQNVTIAEDVSGMPG

-418 LKDQSDEQWNMH
+418 LKDQTDEQWNMH

-472 FAMDKNSQNLIID
+472 TAMDKASQNLIID

-494 RFFTITLGGDAWLNF
+494 KFFTITLGGDAWLNF

-553 FDKAMLDFVKQT
+553 FDKAMLDFVKKT
-565 KVMQAAPAWLL
+565 KVMQAEPAWLL

-599 QKSLPGYIINVK
+599 QKSLPDYKINVK
-611 QTGDYEIIFS
+611 QTGDYEIMFT
-621 TDDKRF
+621 TDDKCF
-627 GGFENIDKNAI
+627 GGFENIDKNAV

-643 NGDAITM
+643 KGDEITM

-660 VYRVKKMIFL
+660 VYRVKK
-670 KKNVERKNKLFNF
+670 
-683 ADWNEF
+683 

>member
-1 MKIVDNDNW
+1 MKIVDNDSW
-10 LAPVADEVQKR
+10 LSPVANEVQKR
-21 NDRFCNR
+21 YDRFCNR
-28 LKTIEQQ
+28 LKTIEKRF
-35 YGSLNSFASAH
+35 GSLGTFASVYQ
-46 EFFGFH
+46 FFGFH
-52 YDRIRRGWWYREY
+52 YDSIRRGWWYREW
-65 APAAHYLSLYGDFNG
+65 APAAHYISLFGDFNN
-80 WNKYDNPLENAG
+80 WERYANPLENVG
-92 NGIWE
+92 NGVWE
-97 LFLPDSEYKTKLV
+97 IFLPDAEYKDRLV
-110 HGSLLKVL
+110 HESLLKVL

-126 ERIPVYITRVVQD
+126 ERIPIYINRVVQN

-149 WNPETQYVFE
+149 WNPEKPYVFE
-159 NQSPAIDDEP
+159 NQTPTLNDEP

-184 GVGTYN
+184 EVGSYN
-190 EFIANVLPRIK
+190 EFITNVLPRIK
-201 ADGYNAVQLMAIA
+201 TDGYNAVQLMAIA

-250 GMGLRVIMDLVH
+250 GMGLLVIMDLVH

-282 YLKPGLEGVHP
+282 YLKPGKDGEHP
-293 QWDSKLFDYGKT
+293 QWDSKLFNYGKT
-305 ATLQL
+305 ETLQL
-310 LLSNVKYWLD
+310 LLSNVRYWLE

-336 YKNHGIG
+336 YKDHGIG
-343 ETFDSPWKYFGDS
+343 TTFDDPWKYFGDN

-365 QLANKLIHDID
+365 QLANKLTHDID
-376 SQNVTIAEDVSGMPG
+376 NQNITIAEDVSGMPG

-418 LKDQSDEQWNMH
+418 LKDQTDEQWNMH

-436 TNRLSDVKTIAYAES
+436 TNRLSDVKTVAYAES

-472 FAMDKNSQNLIID
+472 TAMAKNQENLIID

-494 RFFTITLGGDAWLNF
+494 RFFTICLGGDAWLNF

-553 FDKAMLDFVKQT
+553 FDKAMLDFVKKT
-565 KVMQAAPAWLL
+565 KVMQSAPAWLL

-589 NNLIFVFNWG
+589 NNMIFVFNWG
-599 QKSLPGYIINVK
+599 QKSLPDYKINVK
-611 QTGDYEIIFS
+611 QTGDYEIIFTS
-621 TDDKRF
+621 DAKRF
-627 GGFENIDKNAI
+627 GGFENIDENAV

-643 NGDAITM
+643 NDDEITM

-655 ARTAT
+655 ARTCT
-660 VYRVKKMIFL
+660 VYQVKK
-670 KKNVERKNKLFNF
+670 
-683 ADWNEF
+683 

>member
-10 LAPVADEVQKR
+10 LSPVADEVQKR
-21 NDRFCNR
+21 YDRYRNR
-28 LKTIEQQ
+28 LETIEKQ
-35 YGSLNSFASAH
+35 YGSLDRFASAH

-80 WNKYDNPLENAG
+80 WNKYENPLENVG

-97 LFLPDSEYKTKLV
+97 LFLPDSEYKTRLV
-110 HGSLLKVL
+110 HGSLMKVL

-126 ERIPVYITRVVQD
+126 DRIPIYIERVVQD
-139 ENTKDFSAQF
+139 ENTKDFAAQF
-149 WNPETQYVFE
+149 WNPEKQYVFE
-159 NQSPAIDDEP
+159 NQSPRIDDEP

-190 EFIANVLPRIK
+190 EFITNVLPRIK

-250 GMGLRVIMDLVH
+250 GMGLLVIMDLVH

-282 YLKPGLEGVHP
+282 YLKPGMEGVHP

-343 ETFDSPWKYFGDS
+343 ETFDSPWKYFGDG

-376 SQNVTIAEDVSGMPG
+376 NQNVTIAEDVSGMPG
-391 ICAKIEDGGIG
+391 ICAHIEDGGMG

-436 TNRLSDVKTIAYAES
+436 TNRLYDVKTVAYAES

-472 FAMDKNSQNLIID
+472 FAMSKDQQNLIID

-531 KYAKRQWSLADNGYL
+531 KYAKRQWSLADNGFL

-565 KVMQAAPAWLL
+565 KVMQSAPAWLL

-621 TDDKRF
+621 TDEKRF
-627 GGFENIDKNAI
+627 GGFENIDESAV

-643 NGDAITM
+643 NGDAVTM

-655 ARTAT
+655 ARTAA
-660 VYRVKKMIFL
+660 VYSVKK
-670 KKNVERKNKLFNF
+670 
-683 ADWNEF
+683 

>member
-10 LAPVADEVQKR
+10 LSPVADEVQKR
-21 NDRFCNR
+21 YDRYRNR
-28 LKTIEQQ
+28 LETIEKQ
-35 YGSLNSFASAH
+35 YGSLDRFASAH

-80 WNKYDNPLENAG
+80 WNKYENPLENVG

-97 LFLPDSEYKTKLV
+97 LFLPDSEYKTRLV
-110 HGSLLKVL
+110 HGSLMKVL

-126 ERIPVYITRVVQD
+126 ERIPIYITRVVQD

-149 WNPETQYVFE
+149 WNPEKQYVFE
-159 NQSPAIDDEP
+159 NQTPELTDEP

-190 EFIANVLPRIK
+190 EFITNVLPRIK

-250 GMGLRVIMDLVH
+250 GMGLLVIMDLVH

-282 YLKPGLEGVHP
+282 YLKPGMEGIHP

-343 ETFDSPWKYFGDS
+343 ETFDSPWKYFGDG

-376 SQNVTIAEDVSGMPG
+376 NQNVTIAEDVSGMPG
-391 ICAKIEDGGIG
+391 ICAHIEDGGIG

-436 TNRLSDVKTIAYAES
+436 TNRLYDVKTVAYAES

-472 FAMDKNSQNLIID
+472 FAMSKDQQNLIID

-519 IDFPRYDNGWSY
+519 IDFPRHDNGWSY
-531 KYAKRQWSLADNGYL
+531 KYAKRQWSLADNECL
-546 KYHWLGD
+546 KYQWLGD
-553 FDKAMLDFVKQT
+553 FDKAMLDFVKKT
-565 KVMQAAPAWLL
+565 KVMQSAPAWLL
-576 NADEDNKTIVFER
+576 NVDEDNKTIVFER

-611 QTGDYEIIFS
+611 QTGDYEIVFS
-621 TDDKRF
+621 TDEKRF
-627 GGFENIDKNAI
+627 GGFENIDESAV

-643 NGDAITM
+643 NGDAVTM

-655 ARTAT
+655 ARTAA
-660 VYRVKKMIFL
+660 VYSVKK
-670 KKNVERKNKLFNF
+670 
-683 ADWNEF
+683 

>member
-1 MKIVDNDNW
+1 MKIVERDSW
-10 LAPVADEVQKR
+10 LNPVANEVQKR
-21 NDRFCNR
+21 YDRYCNR
-28 LKTIEQQ
+28 LKTIEKQF
-35 YGSLNSFASAH
+35 GSLGTFASAH
-46 EFFGFH
+46 QFFGFH
-52 YDRIRRGWWYREY
+52 YDRIRRGWWYREW
-65 APAAHYLSLYGDFNG
+65 APAAHYLSLFGDFND
-80 WNKYDNPLENAG
+80 WQRYANPLENVG
-92 NGIWE
+92 NGVWE
-97 LFLPDSEYKTKLV
+97 IFLPDDEYQNKLV
-110 HGSLLKVL
+110 HGSLLKVI

-126 ERIPVYITRVVQD
+126 ERIPIYINRVVQD

-149 WNPETQYVFE
+149 WNPAKPYVFE
-159 NQSPAIDDEP
+159 NQTPKLGEEP

-184 GVGTYN
+184 NVGSYN

-201 ADGYNAVQLMAIA
+201 AYGYNAVQLMAIA

-250 GMGLRVIMDLVH
+250 GMGLLVIMDLVH

-293 QWDSKLFDYGKT
+293 QWDSKLFNYGKT
-305 ATLQL
+305 ETLQL
-310 LLSNVKYWLD
+310 LLSNVRYWLE

-343 ETFDSPWKYFGDS
+343 ETFDDPWKYFGDNI
-356 VDNDAVTYL
+356 DNDAVTYL

-376 SQNVTIAEDVSGMPG
+376 NQNITIAEDVSGMPG

-418 LKDQSDEQWNMH
+418 LKDQTDEQWNMH

-472 FAMDKNSQNLIID
+472 TAMAKNQQNLIID

-494 RFFTITLGGDAWLNF
+494 RFFTICLGGDAWLNF

-531 KYAKRQWSLADNGYL
+531 KYAKRQWSLSDNGYL

-553 FDKAMLDFVKQT
+553 FDKAMIDFVKKT
-565 KVMQAAPAWLL
+565 RLLASNPAWLL
-576 NADEDNKTIVFER
+576 EADEENKTIIFEK
-589 NNLIFVFNWG
+589 NNFIFVFNWG
-599 QKSLPGYIINVK
+599 QKSLPDYEVKVK
-611 QTGDYEIIFS
+611 QTGDYKIVLS
-621 TDDKRF
+621 TDSQCF
-627 GGFENIDKNAI
+627 GGFGNVDEKAV

-643 NGDAITM
+643 REDGVFM
-650 KIYNV
+650 KVYNV
-655 ARTAT
+655 ARTAV
-660 VYRVKKMIFL
+660 VYSVD
-670 KKNVERKNKLFNF
+670 N
-683 ADWNEF
+683 

>member
-1 MKIVDNDNW
+1 MKIVERDSW
-10 LAPVADEVQKR
+10 LNPVANEVQKR
-21 NDRFCNR
+21 YDRYCNR
-28 LKTIEQQ
+28 LKTIEKQF
-35 YGSLNSFASAH
+35 GSLGTFASAH
-46 EFFGFH
+46 QFFGFH
-52 YDRIRRGWWYREY
+52 YDRIRRGWWYREW
-65 APAAHYLSLYGDFNG
+65 APAAHYLSLFGDFND
-80 WNKYDNPLENAG
+80 WQRYANPLENVG
-92 NGIWE
+92 NGVWE
-97 LFLPDSEYKTKLV
+97 IFLPDDEYQNKLV
-110 HGSLLKVL
+110 HGSLLKVI

-126 ERIPVYITRVVQD
+126 ERIPIYINRVVQD

-149 WNPETQYVFE
+149 WNPAKPYVFE
-159 NQSPAIDDEP
+159 NQTPKLGEEP

-184 GVGTYN
+184 DVGSYN

-250 GMGLRVIMDLVH
+250 GMGLLVIMDLVH

-282 YLKPGLEGVHP
+282 YLKPGKDGEHP
-293 QWDSKLFDYGKT
+293 QWDSKLFNYGKT
-305 ATLQL
+305 ETLQL
-310 LLSNVKYWLD
+310 LLSNVRYWLE

-325 GYRFDGVTSML
+325 GFRFDGVTSML

-343 ETFDSPWKYFGDS
+343 ETFDDPWKYFGDNI
-356 VDNDAVTYL
+356 DNDAVTYL

-376 SQNVTIAEDVSGMPG
+376 NQNITIAEDVSGMPG

-418 LKDQSDEQWNMH
+418 LKDQTDEQWNMH

-472 FAMDKNSQNLIID
+472 TSMAKNQQNLIID

-494 RFFTITLGGDAWLNF
+494 RFFTICLGGDAWLNF

-531 KYAKRQWSLADNGYL
+531 KYAKRQWSLSDNGYL

-553 FDKAMLDFVKQT
+553 FDKAMIDFVKKT
-565 KVMQAAPAWLL
+565 KLLASNPAWLL
-576 NADEDNKTIVFER
+576 EADEENKTIIFEK
-589 NNLIFVFNWG
+589 NNFIFVFNWG
-599 QKSLPGYIINVK
+599 QKSLPDYEVKVK
-611 QTGDYEIIFS
+611 QTGDYKIVLS
-621 TDDKRF
+621 TDSQCF
-627 GGFENIDKNAI
+627 GGFGNVDEKAV

-643 NGDAITM
+643 REDGVFM
-650 KIYNV
+650 KVYNV
-655 ARTAT
+655 ARTAV
-660 VYRVKKMIFL
+660 VYSVD
-670 KKNVERKNKLFNF
+670 N
-683 ADWNEF
+683 